1 MPKPTLSEPTQPE
14 STPSE
19 STQSEPALPKLVVS
33 DGGGRGLLQN
43 PQIPLACRR
52 PTPQ

>member
-1 MPKPTLSEPTQPE
+1 MPKPTLPE
-14 STPSE
+14 LTL
-19 STQSEPALPKLVVS
+19 SEPALPKLVVS